1 MIKHTAFFMINI
13 WIRISALSVLLC
25 ILVSAYAS
33 HGITS
38 QFTMSN
44 LNIYW
49 TAVIYHL
56 FHSIGLLFVALFNN
70 SFKKQFYVH
79 LICICFLVG
88 IIFLPKMVQRWWA
101 CGRSRAFSDLL
112 DGPRFCPD
120 GISCAPGG
128 SDRTR
133 TLQLHAQLREFLA
146 TLGGSAAR

>member
-13 WIRISALSVLLC
+13 WIRISALSALLC
-25 ILVSAYAS
+25 ILVGAYAS

-88 IIFLPKMVQRWWA
+88 IIFFLRKLISISSQKYFNLWIFDSTRRFGLYCRMDHT
-101 CGRSRAFSDLL
+101 FS
-112 DGPRFCPD
+112 C
-120 GISCAPGG
+120 
-128 SDRTR
+128 
-133 TLQLHAQLREFLA
+133 QV
-146 TLGGSAAR
+146 

>member
-25 ILVSAYAS
+25 ILVGAYAS

-49 TAVIYHL
+49 TTVIYHL
-56 FHSIGLLFVALFNN
+56 FHSISLLLVALFNN

-79 LICICFLVG
+79 LICICFLLG
-88 IIFLPKMVQRWWA
+88 IIFF
-101 CGRSRAFSDLL
+101 CGSLYLLVLKKYFNLWIFDSTRRFGLYCRMDHTFSYQ
-112 DGPRFCPD
+112 
-120 GISCAPGG
+120 I
-128 SDRTR
+128 
-133 TLQLHAQLREFLA
+133 
-146 TLGGSAAR
+146 

>member
-25 ILVSAYAS
+25 ILVGAYAS

-70 SFKKQFYVH
+70 SFTKRFYVH
-79 LICICFLVG
+79 LICLCFLVG
-88 IIFLPKMVQRWWA
+88 IIFF
-101 CGRSRAFSDLL
+101 CGSLYLL
-112 DGPRFCPD
+112 VLKN
-120 GISCAPGG
+120 ISIYGFFTP
-128 SDRTR
+128 
-133 TLQLHAQLREFLA
+133 
-146 TLGGSAAR
+146 LGGLAFIAGWIILLVVKFKR

>member
-1 MIKHTAFFMINI
+1 MINI

-25 ILVSAYAS
+25 ILVGAYAS

-70 SFKKQFYVH
+70 SFKSNFMFTLYVYVFSGDH
-79 LICICFLVG
+79 LFCGSLYLLVLKNISIYGFLT
-88 IIFLPKMVQRWWA
+88 P
-101 CGRSRAFSDLL
+101 
-112 DGPRFCPD
+112 
-120 GISCAPGG
+120 
-128 SDRTR
+128 
-133 TLQLHAQLREFLA
+133 
-146 TLGGSAAR
+146 LGGLAFIAGWIILLVVKFKG

>member
-25 ILVSAYAS
+25 ILVGAYAS

-56 FHSIGLLFVALFNN
+56 FHSMSLLFVALFNN
-70 SFKKQFYVH
+70 SFKKHFYVH
-79 LICICFLVG
+79 LICICFLMG
-88 IIFLPKMVQRWWA
+88 IIFF
-101 CGRSRAFSDLL
+101 CGSLYLL
-112 DGPRFCPD
+112 VLKN
-120 GISCAPGG
+120 ISIYG
-128 SDRTR
+128 
-133 TLQLHAQLREFLA
+133 FL
-146 TLGGSAAR
+146 TPLGGLAFIAGWIILLVVKFKG

>member
-25 ILVSAYAS
+25 ILVGAYAS

-70 SFKKQFYVH
+70 SFTKRFYVH
-79 LICICFLVG
+79 LICLCFLVG
-88 IIFLPKMVQRWWA
+88 IIFF
-101 CGRSRAFSDLL
+101 CGSLYLL
-112 DGPRFCPD
+112 VLKN
-120 GISCAPGG
+120 ISIYGFFTP
-128 SDRTR
+128 
-133 TLQLHAQLREFLA
+133 
-146 TLGGSAAR
+146 LGGLAFIAGWIILLVVKFKG